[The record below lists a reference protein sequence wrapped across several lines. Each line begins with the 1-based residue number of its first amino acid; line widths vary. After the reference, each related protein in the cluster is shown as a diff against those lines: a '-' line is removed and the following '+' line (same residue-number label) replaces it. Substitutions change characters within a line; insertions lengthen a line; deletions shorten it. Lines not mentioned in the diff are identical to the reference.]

1 MNIEPIASLD
11 EIISV
16 LTCCDLPVA
25 GIAAASPPQFFG
37 CRVAG
42 AVVAVIGL
50 EQFQSVGL
58 LRSLAVTSSYRGRGL
73 AQELVRYVESFAV
86 SRGVESLFLLT
97 TTAESFFIKLGYRL
111 TSRQEA
117 PQAIQLTP
125 QFSGLCPSSSA
136 FLSKHLGQRNPV
148 HADAAPQAAQFTQ

>member
-11 EIISV
+11 EIFSV
-16 LTCCDLPVA
+16 LTGCNLPVA
-25 GIAAASPPQFFG
+25 DIAAASPPQFFG

-73 AQELVRYVESFAV
+73 ARRLVRYVESFAV

-97 TTAESFFIKLGYRL
+97 TTAEPTFIKLGYRL

-136 FLSKHLGQRNPV
+136 FLSKHFGQPNPV
-148 HADAAPQAAQFTQ
+148 HADAVPQTSPVTR